1 MEKARVTVKYRR
13 NKITSFSYG
22 CRLHAAHCFFIIS
35 FLVHHTHT
43 HIHIHTHHTIN
54 HSVGHTHRHS
64 TIAYHHTLRTYLIMF
79 QYGGAVR
86 LIGG

>member
-1 MEKARVTVKYRR
+1 MNEQIY
-13 NKITSFSYG
+13 SSYTHL
-22 CRLHAAHCFFIIS
+22 CVMKTIIMYNEDDDDDI
-35 FLVHHTHT
+35 THT
-43 HIHIHTHHTIN
+43 HIHTYTPHTIN